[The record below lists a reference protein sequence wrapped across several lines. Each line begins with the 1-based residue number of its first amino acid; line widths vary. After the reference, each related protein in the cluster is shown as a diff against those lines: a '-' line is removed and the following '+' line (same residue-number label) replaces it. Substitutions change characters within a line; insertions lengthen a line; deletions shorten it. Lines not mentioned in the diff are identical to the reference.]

1 MIANFQ
7 YSVAVFRLKDRPRAL
22 KISFGLNSVLFC
34 IFNFV
39 KMNYVGVISNAVVAI
54 TSFIA
59 AAKSGGGDEVMKEQL

>member
-7 YSVAVFRLKDRPRAL
+7 YSVAVFRLKDRPKAL

-39 KMNYVGVISNAVVAI
+39 IMNYVSEISNAVVAI
-54 TSFIA
+54 TTFIA
-59 AAKSGGGDEVMKEQL
+59 AAKSGGRDG